1 MWSLAL
7 LLTPAV
13 ACMHAEQYRLIPLGT
28 AGDRVLALELDQRRV
43 DGETPTS
50 AAWEIVP
57 HLVAIAASGS
67 LSVRETYPAL
77 SVSGEGYAASIAP
90 VIARART
97 AAGDEAGFRPVTLSA
112 QARCGHAPVCAGSPA
127 IASAQTDRSRY
138 AHHDKAPE
146 EGALAYW
153 WPRVL
158 STYTGAGGP
167 VQIFTVA
174 QGPHLSMGASE
185 STRLEPVAPVD
196 PAQPAPVPHHGMS
209 LDLIVR
215 GAPGP

>member
-1 MWSLAL
+1 MWSLAFFL
-7 LLTPAV
+7 SPAV

-28 AGDRVLALELDQRRV
+28 AGERVLALELDQRRV
-43 DGETPTS
+43 DGETPVS

-57 HLVAIAASGS
+57 YLVVIAPSGA

-77 SVSGEGYAASIAP
+77 AASGEGYAASIAP
-90 VIARART
+90 LIARARA
-97 AAGDEAGFRPVTLSA
+97 AAGSEVGFQPLALSA
-112 QARCGHAPVCAGSPA
+112 QARCGYAPVCAGSPA

-138 AHHDKAPE
+138 AHRDKAPE
-146 EGALAYW
+146 EGTLAHW
-153 WPRVL
+153 WPREL
-158 STYTGAGGP
+158 ITYAGAGGV

-174 QGPHLSMGASE
+174 QGPHLSMGASA
-185 STRLEPVAPVD
+185 STRLEAVPPVD
-196 PAQPAPVPHHGMS
+196 PAQPAAVPHHGMS